1 MQRQMNADEL
11 EDFYHRVGAAIW
23 HVQYLEDVLV
33 SFLAM
38 KIISPKRSAGQATA
52 AEMDA
57 LLTQKRR
64 LTLGPL
70 IQACIGQ
77 NIITPALEPR
87 FETFKT
93 DRHWLVHRSLVESGD
108 DLFNEAMREAVF
120 RRIYSVQ
127 EEAIALK
134 KLIAVDMEA
143 WLAGQGLDVK
153 RAAEQGEA
161 AYRKLA
167 GR

>member
-1 MQRQMNADEL
+1 MNADEL
-11 EDFYHRVGAAIW
+11 EDFYQRVGAAIW

-38 KIISPKRSAGQATA
+38 KIIGPKRSAGQATA
-52 AEMDA
+52 VEMDA

-77 NIITPALEPR
+77 NIITSALEPQL
-87 FETFKT
+87 ETFKT
-93 DRHWLVHRSLVESGD
+93 DRHWLVHRSLVECGD
-108 DLFNEAMREAVF
+108 ELFNDAKREAVF

-127 EEAIALK
+127 EKAIALK

-153 RAAEQGEA
+153 RAAERGGA
-161 AYRKLA
+161 AYRELA

>member
-1 MQRQMNADEL
+1 MNADEL

-57 LLTQKRR
+57 LLAQRRR

-70 IQACIGQ
+70 IQACIGGAR
-77 NIITPALEPR
+77 TRATRTGREM
-87 FETFKT
+87 
-93 DRHWLVHRSLVESGD
+93 SLVVTTTARSET
-108 DLFNEAMREAVF
+108 R
-120 RRIYSVQ
+120 
-127 EEAIALK
+127 
-134 KLIAVDMEA
+134 
-143 WLAGQGLDVK
+143 
-153 RAAEQGEA
+153 
-161 AYRKLA
+161 
-167 GR
+167 